1 MLEEMYENQPALGAA
16 LMELTVQS
24 DKQGSGELGI
34 NVSGALVVIGE
45 NAGHIKQIL
54 IELRTRD
61 F

>member
-1 MLEEMYENQPALGAA
+1 MYENQTALGAA
-16 LMELTVQS
+16 LVELTVQS

-34 NVSGALVVIGE
+34 NVCDALLVIGE

-54 IELRTRD
+54 TELQTRD

>member
-1 MLEEMYENQPALGAA
+1 
-16 LMELTVQS
+16 MELTVQS